1 MTRRLAVALS
11 ALTVV
16 ATSATAAAGED
27 ELHNQRDDAARR
39 VQRAEQEV
47 GESSQSLRAA
57 NRRLQGALSRL
68 RDARAELAEMDRRV
82 VAAVERDTALRAD
95 LRDAELRLDDARA
108 ALQGAV
114 EGVVNQ
120 KQLVVDTVVGLYQG
134 DDPGLLAF
142 SSLLTSAS
150 TEDLVRRQAAAEAL
164 LIKQTRAYNAFRAT
178 RVLAEVG
185 ESQVEEFA
193 LEVAARQEAAAASLQ
208 DLQEARRQARS
219 AARAVQTSVRERRQ
233 SRARAQRIRVRDLAI
248 LRDAER
254 KEERIRERIK
264 EAARR
269 QAAQATQDRRTTAA
283 GFLLPP
289 VAGTVSSPYG
299 YRVHPIFKYW
309 GLHDG
314 IDYAAGCGQALSAG
328 ADGVVTSKYY
338 SSVYGYRLFVNVGT
352 AAGKGITLVYNHAA
366 GYSVAVGDRV
376 DRGQVIGS
384 VGDTGWSTGCHLHF
398 TVLANGTPTDPENW
412 Y

>member
-1 MTRRLAVALS
+1 MALT

-16 ATSATAAAGED
+16 ATSGTAAVGED
-27 ELHNQRDDAARR
+27 DLHDQRDDAARR
-39 VQRAEQEV
+39 VQRAEQKV
-47 GESSQSLRAA
+47 GESSQRLRAA
-57 NRRLQGALSRL
+57 RGRLQDALPRL
-68 RDARAELAEMDRRV
+68 RNARTELAEMDGRV

-95 LRDAELRLDDARA
+95 LGDAELRLEEARA

-114 EGVVNQ
+114 AGVASQ

-134 DDPGLLAF
+134 DDPGLLAL

-164 LIKQTRAYNAFRAT
+164 LSKQTRAYDAFRAT
-178 RVLAEVG
+178 RVLADVREG
-185 ESQVEEFA
+185 QVEEFA
-193 LEVAARQEAAAASLQ
+193 LQVAARQEAAAASLQ

-233 SRARAQRIRVRDLAI
+233 SRARAQRIRRRDLAI

-254 KEERIRERIK
+254 KEDRIRRRIK

-269 QAAQATQDRRTTAA
+269 QAAQATQGRRTTAD

-289 VAGTVSSPYG
+289 VDGTVSSPYG

-314 IDYAAGCGQALSAG
+314 IDYAAGCGQALLAG

-338 SSVYGYRLFVNVGT
+338 SDVFGYRLFVNVGT
-352 AAGKGITLVYNHAA
+352 AKGKGITLVYNHAA

>member
-1 MTRRLAVALS
+1 M
-11 ALTVV
+11 ALTVLALV
-16 ATSATAAAGED
+16 ATSGTPAAGD
-27 ELHNQRDDAARR
+27 DNLHSQRDDAARR
-39 VQRAEQEV
+39 VQRAEQQV
-47 GESSQSLRAA
+47 GESSQRLRAA
-57 NRRLQGALSRL
+57 AVRLQDALLRL
-68 RDARAELAEMDRRV
+68 RNAKTELAEMDARV
-82 VAAVERDTALRAD
+82 VVAVERDTALRAD
-95 LRDAELRLDDARA
+95 LGDAELRLDEARA
-108 ALQGAV
+108 ALQSAV
-114 EGVVNQ
+114 EGAADQ
-120 KQLVVDTVVGLYQG
+120 RQLVVDTVVGLYQG
-134 DDPGLLAF
+134 GDPGLLAV

-164 LIKQTRAYNAFRAT
+164 LSKQSRAYDAFRAT

-185 ESQVEEFA
+185 EGQVEEFA

-233 SRARAQRIRVRDLAI
+233 SRARAQRIRRRDLAI

-254 KEERIRERIK
+254 KEDRIRERIK

-269 QAAQATQDRRTTAA
+269 QAAQATQGRGTTAD

-289 VAGTVSSPYG
+289 VDGTVSSPFG
-299 YRVHPIFKYW
+299 FRVHPIFRYW

-338 SSVYGYRLFVNVGT
+338 SDVYGYRLFVNVGT
-352 AAGKGITLVYNHAA
+352 AGGKGITLVYNHAA
-366 GYSVAVGDRV
+366 GYSVSVGDRV

-398 TVLANGTPTDPENW
+398 TVLANGTPTDPEDW

>member
-1 MTRRLAVALS
+1 MTRRLAVALTV
-11 ALTVV
+11 LTLV
-16 ATSATAAAGED
+16 ATSGTPAAGD
-27 ELHNQRDDAARR
+27 DNLHNQRDDAARR
-39 VQRAEQEV
+39 VQRAEQNV
-47 GESSQSLRAA
+47 GESSQRLRAA
-57 NRRLQGALSRL
+57 TGRLQDALSRL
-68 RDARAELAEMDRRV
+68 RNARTELAEMDARV
-82 VAAVERDTALRAD
+82 VVAVERDTALRAD
-95 LRDAELRLDDARA
+95 LSDAELRLDEARA
-108 ALQGAV
+108 ALRSAV
-114 EGVVNQ
+114 EGVADQ
-120 KQLVVDTVVGLYQG
+120 RQLVVNTVVGLYEG
-134 DDPGLLAF
+134 DDPGLLAV

-150 TEDLVRRQAAAEAL
+150 TEDLVRRQAAAESL
-164 LIKQTRAYNAFRAT
+164 LSKQTRAYDAFRAT

-193 LEVAARQEAAAASLQ
+193 LEVAARQETAAASLQ
-208 DLQEARRQARS
+208 DLQEARRQARA

-233 SRARAQRIRVRDLAI
+233 SRARAQRIRRRDLAI

-254 KEERIRERIK
+254 KEDRIRERIK

-269 QAAQATQDRRTTAA
+269 QAAQATGRGTTAD

-289 VAGTVSSPYG
+289 VDGTVSSPYG

-314 IDYAAGCGQALSAG
+314 IDYAAGCGQALSAS

-338 SSVYGYRLFVNVGT
+338 SNVYGYRLFVNVGT
-352 AAGKGITLVYNHAA
+352 ASGKGITLVYNHAA

-376 DRGQVIGS
+376 ARGQVIGS